1 MIEPVMHRLG
11 LIALLLCLG
20 AGPVWG
26 QDSTATPP
34 DTTQPWYET
43 AWTPI
48 IERNGVQVAYLF
60 YSEADNK
67 NDGVVLR
74 LRNRNDHPVRYAFT
88 AIFRG
93 PEAEATAQVEGML
106 GPGEMKTGEN
116 DGLFWIPFKEKGYSV
131 GEIGLRGLKVE
142 RIDET
147 PRLP

>member
-1 MIEPVMHRLG
+1 MMHRIGLVVLLLG
-11 LIALLLCLG
+11 LGTG
-20 AGPVWG
+20 AVRG

-48 IERNGVQVAYLF
+48 VERNGVQVAYLF

-93 PEAEATAQVEGML
+93 PEAEATAQVDGTL
-106 GPGEMKTGEN
+106 APGEMKTGEN

-131 GEIGLRGLKVE
+131 GEIGLRGLQVE
-142 RIDET
+142 RIEGGHRS
-147 PRLP
+147 P

>member
-1 MIEPVMHRLG
+1 MG
-11 LIALLLCLG
+11 LVLLLLG
-20 AGPVWG
+20 MATGGVRG

-48 IERNGVQVAYLF
+48 VERNGVQVAYLF

-93 PEAEATAQVEGML
+93 PEAEATAQVEGTL
-106 GPGEMKTGEN
+106 APGEMKTGEN

-131 GEIGLRGLKVE
+131 GEIGLRGLTVE
-142 RIDET
+142 RMEGAHRS
-147 PRLP
+147 P